1 MAFKIL
7 YQGRSLEEFL
17 AQLRQRQVFKVAT
30 IYAVSAWP
38 LIQIAD
44 LAVPALGLPD
54 SVMTLLLKIFIAG
67 FPVSLIFAWLF
78 NFTSRGIVR
87 AEQANEDKLGSANK
101 VNLRTTITVAGSLV
115 LALAITLL
123 SQLFFSDPQIVTE
136 PLTPK
141 KAELPRLSEVL
152 SRTQNNKESIAILPF
167 VALSS
172 DPEDEYFAD
181 GMVEELLNLLA
192 KNSELQ
198 VAARTSS
205 FAYKNVTKKTIPE
218 IGRELGVDTILE
230 GSIRKNDTNNKIRV
244 TAQLIK
250 VATGEHIWSETYD
263 REYRDVF
270 QIQDEIANAVVDKL
284 KVTLLGQPASEGHD
298 KGTHSIDA
306 MVAYG
311 KGQKE
316 LSHRTAA
323 SLTKALSHFQAA
335 VTADDEYARAYV
347 GIANANV
354 LLALYGTLP
363 EEKANKNAQI
373 AIDQALRLDP
383 QLADAHASQGLLFS
397 STNREKAE
405 TSFKQAIDLNPNYAM
420 SYMWYGSFVQ
430 NNGDIPGA
438 HKLFEQAFQLDP
450 QSPVAAYNVAW
461 CYYQEGNE
469 SKAMTLFSQIIAND
483 PYYPGAYN
491 LAGEILR
498 TRGRLD
504 ESLEMY
510 ERALQVDDGNK
521 SAIRGLLWANMDMD
535 NRSDTEQ
542 WFAYLNNNADLFS
555 DADVIFLQARF
566 AASKGETEQAL
577 TLLEQVEFDESRQS
591 MSWYVAGEVAFYR
604 KNYPQAIAAYEKLL
618 TIDKGNM
625 AYLYRFADG
634 QAALHLSYAYQQ
646 LEQTAQ
652 ANALITE
659 FEQYLL
665 QLINN
670 SSNKPDIFYNMTLIK
685 ALQNDESEAYSF
697 FQSAIDAGWVQAW
710 RVGTEPILA
719 QLSQTQRFEQMLGG
733 VNARLENMKSRVK
746 EQGSFLL
753 VDNIEN

>member
-1 MAFKIL
+1 M
-7 YQGRSLEEFL
+7 QGSSLEAFL
-17 AQLRQRQVFKVAT
+17 SQLRQRQVFKVAT

-54 SVMTLLLKIFIAG
+54 SVMTLLLKIFIFG

-78 NFTSRGIVR
+78 NFTSQGIVR
-87 AEQANEDKLGSANK
+87 AEESDAPIDGSRSQ
-101 VNLRTTITVAGSLV
+101 VNLRTTITVAGSLA
-115 LALAITLL
+115 LALAVTLL
-123 SQLFFSDPQIVTE
+123 SQVFFSDPQVAIE
-136 PLTPK
+136 PSSSPEK
-141 KAELPRLSEVL
+141 VPQIKATLAKENS
-152 SRTQNNKESIAILPF
+152 KESIAILPF

-218 IGRELGVDTILE
+218 IGRELGVKTILE
-230 GSIRKNDTNNKIRV
+230 GSIRKNDTTNKIRV
-244 TAQLIK
+244 TAQLIN
-250 VATGEHIWSETYD
+250 VASGEHIWSETYD

-284 KVTLLGQPASEGHD
+284 KVTLLGQAKVSNHE

-323 SLTKALSHFQAA
+323 SLTKALSHFNAA
-335 VTADDEYARAYV
+335 VDADSEYARAYV
-347 GIANANV
+347 GIANANI

-363 EEKANKNAQI
+363 KEEANKSAQG
-373 AIDQALRLDP
+373 AIDKALALAP
-383 QLADAHASQGLLFS
+383 ELADAHASQGLLLS
-397 STNREKAE
+397 NIDNEQAE
-405 TSFKQAIDLNPNYAM
+405 LSFKKAIGLNPNYAM
-420 SYMWYGSFVQ
+420 TYMWYGSLHR
-430 NNGDIPGA
+430 NRGDIAGA
-438 HKLFEQAFQLDP
+438 HQLFEQAFELDP

-491 LAGEILR
+491 LAGDILK

-510 ERALQVDDGNK
+510 ERALQVDAGNK
-521 SAIRGLLWANMDMD
+521 SAIKGLLWANMDM
-535 NRSDTEQ
+535 NNQSDTEQ
-542 WFAYLNNNADLFS
+542 WFSYLSNHANLFS
-555 DADVIFLQARF
+555 DADVTLLQARF
-566 AASKGETEQAL
+566 AASKGDTEQAIS
-577 TLLEQVEFDESRQS
+577 LLEQVKFDDSS
-591 MSWYVAGEVAFYR
+591 PGMGLYITGEIAFYR
-604 KNYPQAIAAYEKLL
+604 KNYAQAITAFEQLQANKNGGSNYFYHLV
-618 TIDKGNM
+618 
-625 AYLYRFADG
+625 DG

-646 LEQTAQ
+646 IEQSEKAE
-652 ANALITE
+652 ALIND

-665 QLINN
+665 QLISS
-670 SSNKPDIFYNMTLIK
+670 SSNKPEIFYNMTLVK
-685 ALQNDESEAYSF
+685 ALQNDDSEAFSF

-710 RVGTEPILA
+710 KVEVEPILA
-719 QLSQTQRFEQMLGG
+719 KITKTQRFSQMLGG
-733 VNARLENMKSRVK
+733 VSARLENMKSRVK

-753 VDNIEN
+753 VEN

>member
-1 MAFKIL
+1 M
-7 YQGRSLEEFL
+7 EEFL

-78 NFTSRGIVR
+78 NFTNKGIVR
-87 AEQANEDKLGSANK
+87 AESANSSEGTNN
-101 VNLRTTITVAGSLV
+101 VNLRTTLTVAGSLI
-115 LALAITLL
+115 LALAVTLL
-123 SQLFFSDPQIVTE
+123 SQLFFSTPQVLIE
-136 PLTPK
+136 PIAPPLN
-141 KAELPRLSEVL
+141 EL
-152 SRTQNNKESIAILPF
+152 SRQIDQENALKSNKESIAILPF

-250 VATGEHIWSETYD
+250 VSTGEHIWSETYD

-284 KVTLLGQPASEGHD
+284 KVTLLGKPISEAHD
-298 KGTHSIDA
+298 KGTNSINA

-316 LSHRTAA
+316 LAHRTAA

-335 VTADDEYARAYV
+335 VAADDEYARAYIGV
-347 GIANANV
+347 ANANV

-363 EEKANKNAQI
+363 KEEANKNAQA
-373 AIDQALRLDP
+373 AIDKAFSLDA
-383 QLADAHASQGLLFS
+383 QLVDAHATQGLLFS
-397 STNREKAE
+397 STNRDKAE
-405 TSFKQAIDLNPNYAM
+405 ASFKQAIDLNPNFAM
-420 SYMWYGSFVQ
+420 TYMWYGSFVQ
-430 NNGDIPGA
+430 KNGDIAGA
-438 HKLFEQAFQLDP
+438 HKLFEQAFELDP

-469 SKAMTLFSQIIAND
+469 GKAMTLFSQIIAND

-491 LAGEILR
+491 LAGDILR

-510 ERALQVDDGNK
+510 ERALQVDSGNK
-521 SAIRGLLWANMDMD
+521 GAIKGLLLANMDM
-535 NRSDTEQ
+535 NNQEDTQQ
-542 WFAYLNNNADLFS
+542 WFTYLNDHTDLFS
-555 DADVIFLQARF
+555 KEDVIFLQSRF
-566 AASKGETEQAL
+566 AASKGKNEQAL
-577 TLLEQVEFDESRQS
+577 ALLEQVEFDEPRES
-591 MSWYVAGEVAFYR
+591 MSLYVAGEIAFYR
-604 KNYPQAIAAYEKLL
+604 ENYPQAITAYEQLF
-618 TIDKGNM
+618 TIDKENM
-625 AYLYRFADG
+625 DYRYRFADG

-646 LEQTAQ
+646 LEQTAKV
-652 ANALITE
+652 NALISN

-665 QLINN
+665 KKINN
-670 SSNKPDIFYNMTLIK
+670 SSNKPEIFYNMTLIK
-685 ALQNDESEAYSF
+685 ALQNDDGEAYSF
-697 FQSAIDAGWVQAW
+697 FQSAIDSGWVQTW
-710 RVGTEPILA
+710 KVGTEPILSA
-719 QLSQTQRFEQMLGG
+719 LSKTQRFKQMFGG
-733 VNARLENMKSRVK
+733 VSARLENMKLRVK

-753 VDNIEN
+753 VDNL

>member
-1 MAFKIL
+1 M
-7 YQGRSLEEFL
+7 YQGKSLEEFL

-54 SVMTLLLKIFIAG
+54 NVMTLLLKIFIFG

-78 NFTSRGIVR
+78 NFTSQGIVR
-87 AEQANEDKLGSANK
+87 AEESDAPIDGSRSQ

-115 LALAITLL
+115 LALAVTLL
-123 SQLFFSDPQIVTE
+123 SQMFFSDPQVAIE
-136 PLTPK
+136 PSTSPERVPQI
-141 KAELPRLSEVL
+141 KATLAKE
-152 SRTQNNKESIAILPF
+152 NNKESIAILPF

-218 IGRELGVDTILE
+218 IGRELGVKTILE
-230 GSIRKNDTNNKIRV
+230 GSIRKNDTTNKIRV
-244 TAQLIK
+244 TAQLIN
-250 VATGEHIWSETYD
+250 VASGEHIWSETYD

-284 KVTLLGQPASEGHD
+284 KVTLLGQAKLSNHE

-323 SLTKALSHFQAA
+323 SIEKALLHFKQAIQ
-335 VTADDEYARAYV
+335 ADDEYARAYV
-347 GIANANV
+347 GVANANI
-354 LLALYGTLP
+354 LLALYGTLS
-363 EEKANKNAQI
+363 EKAAYKSAQV
-373 AIDQALRLDP
+373 AINRALELAP
-383 QLADAHASQGLLFS
+383 ELADAHASQGLLLS
-397 STNREKAE
+397 DSEPEQAE
-405 TSFKQAIDLNPNYAM
+405 SSFKKAISLNPNYAM
-420 SYMWYGSFVQ
+420 AYMWYGSLYR
-430 NNGDIPGA
+430 NRGDISAA
-438 HKLFEQAFQLDP
+438 HKLFEQAFELDP

-461 CYYQEGNE
+461 CYYQQGDE

-491 LAGEILR
+491 LAGDILK

-510 ERALQVDDGNK
+510 ERALQVDAGNK
-521 SAIRGLLWANMDMD
+521 GAIKGLLWANMDL
-535 NRSDTEQ
+535 NNQSDTEQ
-542 WFAYLNNNADLFS
+542 WFAYLSTHANLFS
-555 DADVIFLQARF
+555 EADIIFLQARF
-566 AASKGETEQAL
+566 SASKGDTEQAMS
-577 TLLEQVEFDESRQS
+577 LLEQVNYDDSKPALKF
-591 MSWYVAGEVAFYR
+591 YVAGEIAYY
-604 KNYPQAIAAYEKLL
+604 KGNYAQAVNAYEQLQSSQL
-618 TIDKGNM
+618 AHNNFFYHM
-625 AYLYRFADG
+625 LDG
-634 QAALHLSYAYQQ
+634 QAVLHLSFAYQQ
-646 LEQTAQ
+646 IEQLEKAK
-652 ANALITE
+652 ALIADYE
-659 FEQYLL
+659 KYLL
-665 QLINN
+665 QLISNSNN
-670 SSNKPDIFYNMTLIK
+670 NPEIFYNMTLVK
-685 ALQNDESEAYSF
+685 ALQDEESEAFSF

-710 RVGTEPILA
+710 KVEVEPILTELA
-719 QLSQTQRFEQMLGG
+719 KTQRFSQMFGG
-733 VNARLENMKSRVK
+733 VKARLENMKSRVK

-753 VDNIEN
+753 VDN

>member
-1 MAFKIL
+1 MF
-7 YQGRSLEEFL
+7 YQGSSLEEFL

-54 SVMTLLLKIFIAG
+54 SVMTLLLKIFIFG

-78 NFTSRGIVR
+78 NFTSRGIIR
-87 AEQANEDKLGSANK
+87 AEDVSDSKTGSANQ
-101 VNLRTTITVAGSLV
+101 VNLRTTITVAGSLA

-123 SQLFFSDPQIVTE
+123 SQVFFSDPQMAIESRT
-136 PLTPK
+136 
-141 KAELPRLSEVL
+141 LSENTPDMKDSL
-152 SRTQNNKESIAILPF
+152 AKESSKESIAILPF

-218 IGRELGVDTILE
+218 IGRELGVKTILE
-230 GSIRKNDTNNKIRV
+230 GSIRKNDTTNKIRV
-244 TAQLIK
+244 TAQLIN
-250 VATGEHIWSETYD
+250 VASGEHIWSETYD

-284 KVTLLGQPASEGHD
+284 KVTLLGKVKTNNHE

-311 KGQKE
+311 KGQNE

-323 SLTKALSHFQAA
+323 SITKALEHFKLAVAA
-335 VTADDEYARAYV
+335 DNEYARAYV
-347 GIANANV
+347 GIANANI

-363 EEKANKNAQI
+363 EEEANKSAQT
-373 AIDQALRLDP
+373 ALNRAFELAP
-383 QLADAHASQGLLFS
+383 ELADVHASQGLLYS
-397 STNREKAE
+397 DSKPEEAE
-405 TSFKQAIDLNPNYAM
+405 LSFKKAISLNPNYAM
-420 SYMWYGSFVQ
+420 TYMWYGSLHR
-430 NNGDIPGA
+430 NRGDIAGA
-438 HKLFEQAFQLDP
+438 HQLFEQAFELDP

-469 SKAMTLFSQIIAND
+469 GKAMTLFSQIIAND

-491 LAGEILR
+491 LAGDILK

-510 ERALQVDDGNK
+510 ERALQVDAGNK
-521 SAIRGLLWANMDMD
+521 GAIKGLLWANMDM
-535 NRSDTEQ
+535 NNQSDTQQ
-542 WFAYLNNNADLFS
+542 WFTYLNDHANLFS
-555 DADVIFLQARF
+555 QADVTFLKARF
-566 AASKGETEQAL
+566 AASQGDTEQAIS
-577 TLLEQVEFDESRQS
+577 LLEQVEFDESEPILS
-591 MSWYVAGEVAFYR
+591 LYVAGEIAYYR
-604 KNYPQAIAAYEKLL
+604 KNYAQAVSAYEQLQNYQMDREQFFYHL
-618 TIDKGNM
+618 V
-625 AYLYRFADG
+625 DG

-646 LEQTAQ
+646 LEQTEKADV
-652 ANALITE
+652 LIAD
-659 FEQYLL
+659 FEAYLL
-665 QLINN
+665 QLISS
-670 SSNKPDIFYNMTLIK
+670 SSNNPEVFYNMTLVK
-685 ALQNDESEAYSF
+685 ALQNDENEAFSF

-710 RVGTEPILA
+710 KVGVEPILA
-719 QLSQTQRFEQMLGG
+719 ELAKSQRFSQMLGG
-733 VNARLENMKSRVK
+733 IQARLENMKSRVK

-753 VDNIEN
+753 VEN